1 MTRNSHKVSRGPTSY
16 ALVAFSFCLVIL
28 TGCTAKHYRQRADK
42 EVYGI
47 LQQAH
52 REVFGTNSAFTA
64 EILSSPDPEA
74 ITPAQVIG
82 DRNATGTRQL
92 SIEDALNLAVRNS
105 RRYSTEKE
113 RLYLTAL
120 TLSGQRYA
128 FRPHPLAGVT
138 GNFDVESDGDTVGSV
153 RSTFGVTQLLKT
165 GGSIGLNVAN
175 DLLRYYSG
183 DPRKSAVSVIS
194 VDLFQPL
201 LRGFGKYN
209 AAVENLTQAERD
221 VIYAIRNYSF
231 FQQEYAISI
240 VGDYFNLLGQKDI
253 MRNRYTNYLSRVQA
267 TQRLEE
273 RFAGQRERA
282 MDVDQA
288 RQAELSARNNYVNS
302 VAGYLNSLDQF
313 KVELGIPVSEKV
325 HLSDEAL
332 VELQTHGLTPVQIAT
347 DYAYQLATQRQ
358 MQVLNAIDQFE
369 DSKRQIKVAAN
380 RLLPDLNIF
389 ADATL
394 DSEGPTDYTKFDP
407 RDVRAGVGIE
417 LDLPIDRLRER
428 NTYRATLISFE
439 SELRN
444 LSLTLDNLKDSIER
458 GLRTLEQRRQT
469 YLIQQG
475 ALEVADRRVLAA
487 NQLIQAGR
495 AEVRD
500 LVEAQD
506 AQVAAQ
512 NAVTAALVSYQDA
525 MLTLLLDIGILET
538 ESPRFWLKDHL
549 AALEG
554 RPPATTEQ
562 NPLLQQEIVLPHE
575 VF

>member
-1 MTRNSHKVSRGPTSY
+1 MSLRFF
-16 ALVAFSFCLVIL
+16 ALPLFCVLVL
-28 TGCTAKHYRQRADK
+28 SGCTAKHYRERADK

-52 REVFGTNSAFTA
+52 RQVFGTNSAFTA
-64 EILSSPDPEA
+64 EILTSPDPA
-74 ITPAQVIG
+74 KITPDEVIG
-82 DRNATGTRQL
+82 ERNAAGTRDL
-92 SIEDALNLAVRNS
+92 TIDEALELAVRNS

-120 TLSGQRYA
+120 NLSGERYA
-128 FRPHPLAGVT
+128 FRPHPFASVAGSF
-138 GNFDVESDGDTVGSV
+138 GVESDGDTFGTA
-153 RSTFGVTQLLKT
+153 RSRIGVSQLLKT
-165 GGSIGLNVAN
+165 GGSVGLTVAN
-175 DLLRYYSG
+175 DLLKYYTG

-194 VDLFQPL
+194 VDLVQPL

-209 AAVENLTQAERD
+209 PAVENLTQAERN
-221 VIYAIRNYSF
+221 VIYAVRNYSF

-240 VGDYFNLLGQKDI
+240 VSDYFNLLGQKDVV
-253 MRNRYTNYLSRVQA
+253 RNRYTNYLSRVQA
-267 TQRLEE
+267 TRRLEE
-273 RFAGQRERA
+273 RFTGQRERA

-288 RQAELSARNNYVNS
+288 RQAELSARNNYVNA
-302 VAGYLNSLDQF
+302 VASYLNSLDQF
-313 KVELGIPVSEKV
+313 KVELGLPVSEKV
-325 HLSDEAL
+325 HLNDEAL
-332 VELQTHGLTPVQIAT
+332 LELQAHGLTPVQIAS
-347 DYAYQLATQRQ
+347 DYAYRLATARQ

-380 RLLPDLNIF
+380 RLLPDLNLI
-389 ADATL
+389 ADASL
-394 DSEGPTDYTKFDP
+394 DSERPTDYTRFDP
-407 RDVRAGVGIE
+407 KEVRAGVGVE
-417 LDLPIDRLRER
+417 LNLPIDRLRER
-428 NTYRATLISFE
+428 NNYRATLISFE
-439 SELRN
+439 SELRS
-444 LSLTLDNLKDSIER
+444 LALTLDQLKDSIER

-475 ALEVADRRVLAA
+475 ALQVADRRVLAA
-487 NQLIQAGR
+487 NQLIEAGR

-512 NAVTAALVSYQDA
+512 NAVTQALVSYQDA

-554 RPPATTEQ
+554 TAPATTEQ
-562 NPLLQQEIVLPHE
+562 NPLLQQQIVLPHE